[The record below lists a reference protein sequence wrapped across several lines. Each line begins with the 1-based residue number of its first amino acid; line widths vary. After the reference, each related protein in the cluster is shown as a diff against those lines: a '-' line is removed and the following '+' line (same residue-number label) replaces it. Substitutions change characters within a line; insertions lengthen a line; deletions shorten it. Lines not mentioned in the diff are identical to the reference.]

1 MAFVTSERGRAT
13 LKAVKP
19 RRKKRDMLTTQQ
31 AAAKEAAHGIF
42 DYPARLEAQRL
53 GDDRRRDSLPRFRG
67 EVVGLGIAGDTL
79 RVYLRDEV
87 VNNGI
92 EIPSKLK
99 GLRVQR
105 VLTPGFCPFQ
115 PRRQSTLVPAP
126 SGVSVGLEGGPT
138 GTFGCL
144 IHVNDAK
151 RFILS
156 NNHVLAHTNV
166 GPIGRS
172 ILQPGRS
179 DDEDGAHPAR
189 QIARLSDFE
198 PISFGSAANFVD
210 AAIAE
215 LDEPNGALPEIM
227 TIGPPANPPVAAFI
241 GQLVVK
247 HGRTTG
253 LTRGRVVDISFDGVV
268 EYGGRPAYFENQIV
282 VVGGADAPFSADGDS
297 GALIVEEATSAA
309 VGLLFAGDGSQTV
322 ANPIDLVLNRF
333 GATIV
338 TG

>member
-1 MAFVTSERGRAT
+1 
-13 LKAVKP
+13 
-19 RRKKRDMLTTQQ
+19 MLTDQQ
-31 AAAKEAAHGIF
+31 AAAKEAAHRLF
-42 DYPARLEAQRL
+42 EYPARLEAQRL
-53 GDDRRRDSLPRFRG
+53 GDDRGRDSLPRFRG
-67 EVVGLGIAGDTL
+67 EVVGLGIADDTL
-79 RVYLRDEV
+79 RVYLRSEMAND
-87 VNNGI
+87 GI

-105 VLTPGFCPFQ
+105 VLTPGFRPLQ

-126 SGVSVGLEGGPT
+126 SGVSIGHGEGPT
-138 GTFGCL
+138 GTLGCL
-144 IHVNDAK
+144 IHVNDDR

-156 NNHVLAHTNV
+156 NNHILAETNV
-166 GPIGRS
+166 GSIGS
-172 ILQPGRS
+172 PILQPGRY
-179 DDEDGAHPAR
+179 DENALGQPAR

-215 LDEPNGALPEIM
+215 LDDPVAALPEIM
-227 TIGPPANPPVAAFI
+227 TIGPPANPPVAPFI
-241 GQLVVK
+241 GQLVAK

-253 LTRGRVVDISFDGVV
+253 LTHGHVVDISFDGVV
-268 EYGGRPAYFENQIV
+268 EYDGRPAYFENQVV
-282 VVGGADAPFSADGDS
+282 VVGGRDAPFSADGDS
-297 GALIVEEATSAA
+297 GALIVEAATSAS
-309 VGLLFAGDGSQTV
+309 VGLLFAGDGSHTV